1 MPNKIYTVL
10 LKIRFKSFNEHLASQ
25 RLNKCHICD
34 VTNKLIVT
42 VNHLIISKLFSFILN
57 V

>member
-10 LKIRFKSFNEHLASQ
+10 LKIKLGLSPFEHLAGQ

-34 VTNKLIVT
+34 VTNMIVA
-42 VNHLIISKLFSFILN
+42 VNHLSAI
-57 V
+57 